1 MRLLL
6 LLLALPS
13 FAAAEIGL
21 PPLITPATQEA
32 LSAIRA
38 SFPRTAK
45 GVTTVAR
52 QKAESG
58 TATVRSD
65 WRRYSYAG
73 PSRRSYE
80 CVPALRALD
89 AALDMTESRRGSS
102 GCSGS
107 RGLFADWRTLT
118 PLKAGEAPDGEV
130 VEAVWVRATVQITM
144 SDPRGCV
151 AYADTLDY
159 LLDRLPVRGV
169 SQTVFCQQGG
179 GYISVSFEYLAAN

>member
-13 FAAAEIGL
+13 VGAAEPGL
-21 PPLITPATQEA
+21 APFITPATQEA
-32 LSAIRA
+32 LSAIRN
-38 SFPRTAK
+38 SFPRHAR
-45 GVTTVAR
+45 VSR
-52 QKAESG
+52 QKSEPG

-73 PSRRSYE
+73 PSRRYYD
-80 CVPALRALD
+80 CVPALQALN
-89 AALDMTESRRGSS
+89 AALDMTQSRPGSS

-118 PLKAGEAPDGEV
+118 PLKAGETPDGEV
-130 VEAVWVRATVQITM
+130 VEAVWVRATVQITL
-144 SDPRGCV
+144 SDSRGCM

-159 LLDRLPVRGV
+159 LLERLPVRSV
-169 SQTVFCQQGG
+169 SQTVFCQQGS
-179 GYISVSFEYLAAN
+179 GYISASFEYLAAN